1 MGLGFGVKVQF
12 NGCTVVESGDGGIAT
27 MVYFVEIKVGNTD

>member
-12 NGCTVVESGDGGIAT
+12 NGCTVVESDGGIAT